1 MNKNFTQLWQQL
13 AGIWKQLGFNQ
24 RVSILIATL
33 AVLGGLGALAFWS
46 SRAEYSL
53 LYGKLDE
60 GEAAKVIA
68 ALDEAKVPYEISRGG
83 GAIMVPADKV
93 YQVRMQMAGKGIPR
107 GEGVGFEIFDKA
119 NFGISDFVQRANYTR
134 AVQGE
139 LARTISQLDQ
149 VETARVMI
157 VMPENRLLTDAQR
170 KPTASVFVR
179 VKGNGQL
186 PSSAVNS
193 IRFLVANSVEG
204 LQANNVS
211 VVDNMGNVLSQND
224 DNDSVAGLSNNQ
236 LTARRNFEQYLSK
249 KAEGMLEKVLGP
261 GQAVVRV
268 SAEINWDST
277 TRTEEK
283 FDPDGQIA
291 RSTTVNDEDSETSA
305 VTAGGAP
312 GATANTTTNADDG
325 SPNTNTN
332 AVAVAAT
339 PVNTSRTRKKVS
351 TSTYEI
357 NKITSNVIEAAGGL
371 KRLST
376 AVFVA
381 QRMEGEGAN
390 RKAAP
395 RTPAEVEALK
405 RIVQGALG
413 LQLTGDSAR
422 QDEIVL
428 EEMPFN
434 DQPARELNQQLD
446 QQEKRRVWLDLA
458 EKLIYPALALGV
470 VFAFWRMFLKAK
482 AEDIRLGVPLA
493 NGNGH
498 SNGNG
503 HGKAVLP
510 GKGVVTV
517 EVLNQLIRENP
528 ANMTQAVRSWLG
540 RAKNEN

>member
-1 MNKNFTQLWQQL
+1 MNKNISQLWQQL
-13 AGIWKQLGFNQ
+13 LGIWKQLGLNQ
-24 RVSILIATL
+24 RISILAATL

-46 SRAEYSL
+46 SRADYSL

-68 ALDEAKVPYEISRGG
+68 ALDEAKVPYQISRGG

-149 VETARVMI
+149 VDSARVMI

-179 VKGNGQL
+179 VKGSGQL
-186 PSSAVNS
+186 PASAVNS

-204 LQANNVS
+204 LQVNNVS

-236 LTARRNFEQYLSK
+236 LTARRNFELYLSK

-268 SAEINWDST
+268 SAEINWDTT

-283 FDPDGQIA
+283 FDPDGQVA
-291 RSTTVNDEDSETSA
+291 RTTTINDEDTDTST
-305 VTAGGAP
+305 VTTGGAP
-312 GATANTTTNADDG
+312 GAAANAAANPDDV
-325 SPNTNTN
+325 STNTN

-339 PVNTSRTRKKVS
+339 PVNSSRTRKKVTNS
-351 TSTYEI
+351 SYEI
-357 NKITSNVIEAAGGL
+357 NKSTSNVIEAAGGL

-381 QRMEGEGAN
+381 QRVEGEGAA
-390 RKAAP
+390 RKIVP
-395 RTPAEVEALK
+395 RTSAEVEALK
-405 RIVQGALG
+405 RIVQSALG
-413 LQLTGDSAR
+413 LQITGDSAR

-434 DQPARELNQQLD
+434 DQPVRELNQQLD

-458 EKLIYPALALGV
+458 QKLIYPSLALGV
-470 VFAFWRMFLKAK
+470 LFAFWRMFKKAK
-482 AEDIRLGVPLA
+482 AEEIRLGVPLA
-493 NGNGH
+493 NGRA
-498 SNGNG
+498 NGNG
-503 HGKAVLP
+503 NGRPVLP

-540 RAKNEN
+540 RAKSEN

>member
-1 MNKNFTQLWQQL
+1 MNKNITQLLQQL
-13 AGIWKQLGFNQ
+13 AGIWKQLGLNQ
-24 RVSILIATL
+24 RISITLATL
-33 AVLGGLGALAFWS
+33 AVLGGLAGVALWS
-46 SRAEYSL
+46 SRPEFSL

-134 AVQGE
+134 AIQGE

-149 VETARVMI
+149 VESARVMI
-157 VMPENRLLTDAQR
+157 VMPENRLLTDTQR

-179 VKGNGQL
+179 VRGAAQL
-186 PSSAVNS
+186 PASAVNS

-211 VVDNMGNVLSQND
+211 VVDNLGNVLSQND

-236 LTARRNFEQYLSK
+236 LAARRNFEQYLAK
-249 KAEGMLEKVLGP
+249 KAEGMLNQVLGQ

-268 SAEINWDST
+268 SAEINWDTT

-283 FDPDGQIA
+283 YDPESA
-291 RSTTVNDEDSETSA
+291 VAKSTTINDENTSTDTIA
-305 VTAGGAP
+305 AAAGGAP
-312 GATANTTTNADDG
+312 GGAANASADNGNGPTNAA
-325 SPNTNTN
+325 P
-332 AVAVAAT
+332 VM
-339 PVNTSRTRKKVS
+339 PVNSSRTSKKVT
-351 TSTYEI
+351 TSSFEI
-357 NKITSNVIEAAGGL
+357 NKITSNINEAPGGL
-371 KRLST
+371 KRLSA

-381 QRMEGEGAN
+381 QRFEGQGAD
-390 RKAAP
+390 RRAVP
-395 RTPAEVEALK
+395 RTPLEMKQLTN
-405 RIVQGALG
+405 IVQSALG
-413 LQLTGDSAR
+413 IQTAGDSIR
-422 QDEIVL
+422 QDEITL
-428 EEMPFN
+428 EELPFN
-434 DQPARELNQQLD
+434 DQPVRELSQQLD
-446 QQEKRRVWLDLA
+446 QQEKRQLWLDLA
-458 EKLIYPALALGV
+458 QKLIYPALALGI
-470 VFAFWRMFLKAK
+470 VFAFWRMFQKAR
-482 AEDIRLGVPLA
+482 AEEIRLGYPMANGQA
-493 NGNGH
+493 NGNG
-498 SNGNG
+498 NGQAKG
-503 HGKAVLP
+503 ALA

-540 RAKNEN
+540 RAKN